1 MRVSFLTIN
10 SFLFPPNS
18 TTPPFGP
25 LDREVTQSALRT
37 RDKLLRLTTIQ
48 LHELSVDVS
57 DEAAR
62 RIATTGDENATEM
75 PPYLPSIPTFHPR
88 RNQAREKLAT
98 LVTRRFAA
106 LLTDVMIEIRA
117 RYPRICTLREFVP
130 APEFP
135 GRGKCGGSKAHKYV
149 IERIYETLEDAGLRN
164 VVCLKAR
171 MGTGDSEWVKVDV
184 WRGDAGRVEVASLV
198 PEASAKVLNEG
209 IKVTYSHGS
218 VESVRRGVLEEVGGG
233 RWRIAEALEL

>member
-1 MRVSFLTIN
+1 M
-10 SFLFPPNS
+10 
-18 TTPPFGP
+18 
-25 LDREVTQSALRT
+25 
-37 RDKLLRLTTIQ
+37 
-48 LHELSVDVS
+48 
-57 DEAAR
+57 
-62 RIATTGDENATEM
+62 
-75 PPYLPSIPTFHPR
+75 
-88 RNQAREKLAT
+88 
-98 LVTRRFAA
+98 TRRFAA

-130 APEFP
+130 SPEFP

-184 WRGDAGRVEVASLV
+184 WRGDVGRVEVASLV